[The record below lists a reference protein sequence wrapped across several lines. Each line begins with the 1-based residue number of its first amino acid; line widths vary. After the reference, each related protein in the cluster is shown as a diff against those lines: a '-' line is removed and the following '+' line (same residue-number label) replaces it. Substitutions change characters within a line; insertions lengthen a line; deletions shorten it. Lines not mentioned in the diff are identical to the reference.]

1 MGLSAEVEE
10 DIFKK
15 HQDLCVEL
23 NLDKE
28 SAHESWNSYLNI
40 RQNYTLEVRL
50 VVDTVKLFQLGN
62 QFYMV
67 YCDCC
72 LQFKGNYVVF

>member
-50 VVDTVKLFQLGN
+50 VVDTVKLFQIDHH
-62 QFYMV
+62 FYMI

-72 LQFKGNYVVF
+72 LQFEGN

>member
-50 VVDTVKLFQLGN
+50 VVDTVKLFQLGHH
-62 QFYMV
+62 FIWFTVTVV
-67 YCDCC
+67 Y
-72 LQFKGNYVVF
+72 N

>member
-50 VVDTVKLFQLGN
+50 VVDTVQLYKVKLGP
-62 QFYMV
+62 
-67 YCDCC
+67 
-72 LQFKGNYVVF
+72 GSI

>member
-10 DIFKK
+10 DIYKK

-50 VVDTVKLFQLGN
+50 VVDKVKLIQLGN
-62 QFYMV
+62 HFSMGYF
-67 YCDCC
+67 DCC
-72 LQFKGNYVVF
+72 LQLQIQE

>member
-10 DIFKK
+10 DIYKK

-28 SAHESWNSYLNI
+28 SAHESWNSYLSI

-50 VVDTVKLFQLGN
+50 VVDKVKVFQLGN
-62 QFYMV
+62 HFSMGYF
-67 YCDCC
+67 DCC
-72 LQFKGNYVVF
+72 LQLQIQE

>member
-50 VVDTVKLFQLGN
+50 VVDTVNLFQLGHH
-62 QFYMV
+62 FHMV
-67 YCDCC
+67 YYDYC
-72 LQFKGNYVVF
+72 LQF

>member
-10 DIFKK
+10 DIYKK

-28 SAHESWNSYLNI
+28 SANESWNSYLNI

-50 VVDTVKLFQLGN
+50 VLDTASLKLF
-62 QFYMV
+62 
-67 YCDCC
+67 
-72 LQFKGNYVVF
+72 

>member
-50 VVDTVKLFQLGN
+50 VVDTVILGP
-62 QFYMV
+62 
-67 YCDCC
+67 
-72 LQFKGNYVVF
+72 GSI

>member
-62 QFYMV
+62 HFYMV

-72 LQFKGNYVVF
+72 LQFKGN

>member
-50 VVDTVKLFQLGN
+50 VVDTVQL
-62 QFYMV
+62 
-67 YCDCC
+67 
-72 LQFKGNYVVF
+72 